1 MSEIRSLPAQLLEIA
16 EEEPDALVQR
26 EVTGAAETRAELR
39 EAMLRWA
46 GAYRRC
52 GVGEGDTVAT
62 MLPNSIMATH
72 AWLGAGWARAI
83 ETPANTMYQGPMLSY
98 FLNDCAARV
107 FVVGHE
113 FLARLAEVEADLESL
128 ETVIV
133 AGGSGEPYPLTRLR
147 ALSVTEFLDGA
158 EPLGSIEAPGIHE
171 IACMI
176 YTSGTTGPSKGVLM
190 PWREVHEFCRGVPRE
205 AFPEPNRGYY
215 SANPMFH
222 VSGRSPIVLAISHR
236 VHSIIRERFSVS
248 NFWPDVERFQP
259 QATFL
264 LGAMAAMLIRQPPGD
279 DPPENP
285 LRTVCMGPIIPQLDE
300 FIERF
305 DVRVITSYGMT
316 EIGLPLY
323 ANADEM
329 PDYRSCGARQSGYEL
344 RVVDEEDAPLGPGQ
358 VGELIVRTD
367 EPWMLN
373 AGYWNKPEAT
383 AEAWR
388 NGWFHT
394 GDGFKYDE
402 HGYFYFVDRIK
413 DALRRRGENISS
425 FEVEKLVERHSDVI
439 EAVAIAAPSEL
450 TEDDLKV
457 IVILAEG
464 SQLQPSELGDYLA
477 ETMPKFMVPRYI
489 EIVTDLP
496 RTHTRR
502 VKKVELRENP
512 FTDATWDCERGG
524 FLADLP
530 EQFAEMR
537 RVG

>member
-1 MSEIRSLPAQLLEIA
+1 MPEVVSLPAGLLQIT
-16 EEEPDALVQR
+16 EEEPGALIER
-26 EVTGAAETRAELR
+26 EVSGATETRAELSA
-39 EAMLRWA
+39 AMLRWA

-52 GVGEGDTVAT
+52 GVGAGDAVAT
-62 MLPNSIMATH
+62 MLPNSILATR
-72 AWLGAGWARAI
+72 AWLGAAWARAI

-98 FLNDCAARV
+98 FLNDSGARV
-107 FVVGHE
+107 LVVGHE
-113 FLARLAEVEADLESL
+113 FLPRLAEVEAELESL
-128 ETVIV
+128 ETVVV
-133 AGGSGEPYPLTRLR
+133 AGGGEGEGPQLARLR
-147 ALSVTEFLDGA
+147 ALSVAEFLDGA
-158 EPLGSIEAPGIHE
+158 EPLEDLEPPGVHE

-190 PWREVHEFCRGVPRE
+190 PWREVHEYSRGFPAD
-205 AFPEPNRGYY
+205 AFPEPERGYY

-222 VSGRSPIVLAISHR
+222 VSGRSPIVLAVNRR

-248 NFWPDVERFQP
+248 GFWPDVERFQP

-264 LGAMAAMLIRQPPGD
+264 LGAMASMLVRQPREQ

-285 LRTVCMGPIIPQLDE
+285 LRTVCIGPIIPELDE
-300 FIERF
+300 FVERF
-305 DVRVITSYGMT
+305 EVRVITSYGMT

-323 ANADEM
+323 ANAEEM
-329 PDYRSCGARQSGYEL
+329 PDHRSCGAPQSGYEL
-344 RVVDEEDAPLGPGQ
+344 RVVDAADRPLGAGE
-358 VGELIVRTD
+358 VGELIVRTE

-425 FEVEKLVERHSDVI
+425 FEVEKLVESHPEVV

-457 IVILAEG
+457 IVILAEE

-477 ETMPKFMVPRYI
+477 ETMPKFMVPRYV
-489 EIVTDLP
+489 EVVADLP

-502 VKKVELRENP
+502 VKKAELREDP
-512 FTDATWDCERGG
+512 FTATTWDCERGG

-530 EQFAEMR
+530 SALAGR
-537 RVG
+537 SRS